1 MRPERIARFLPEIY
15 RLTLGTR
22 HGVLDGLLDTMASLH
37 QPSEEVLDDLDS
49 YVDPMR
55 APDRFLPMLAGWLD
69 LAAYLDWSGGRK
81 ESGEPRFAPGPE
93 RLRLLAM
100 RAAEFNARRGT
111 RAALE
116 EFLSVATGLDGF
128 SVEENPPD
136 AQRTSRPF
144 HVRVHAPDA
153 AKRYADLVARIVE
166 GERPAYVT
174 YEIVYAS
181 GATPAPSPA
190 EGESRNA

>member
-1 MRPERIARFLPEIY
+1 MRPDRIARFLPEIY
-15 RLTLGTR
+15 RLTLGAR
-22 HGVLDGLLDTMASLH
+22 HGVLDGLLETMEALH
-37 QPSEEVLDDLDS
+37 EPSEDVLDDLDR

-55 APDRFLPMLAGWLD
+55 TPDRFLPMLAGWLD
-69 LAAYLDWSGGRK
+69 MAAYLDWSGGRK

-100 RAAEFNARRGT
+100 RAADLHARRGT

-116 EFLSVATGLDGF
+116 EFLSVATGIDGF
-128 SVEENPPD
+128 TVEENPPD
-136 AQRTSRPF
+136 AQRATRPF
-144 HVRVHAPDA
+144 HVRVRAPDV

-181 GATPAPSPA
+181 GAAPASSPA
-190 EGESRNA
+190 